1 MIYDIFH
8 DECKEDGYWHCF
20 IFIPRN
26 KQEILNYLL
35 QRPRIILNYQN
46 PIHFRNIGMNA
57 KANHTKVR
65 LVKSWISILVYS
77 IQQQKIEAEL
87 YFGHQNRVPKYKKI
101 KGDNEKIG
109 ARLIIFREKEGHKDM
124 YEDMSIT
131 KKIESTFRMGLK
143 GGTHFLFFY
152 ENVTI
157 GNVYIDYEKE
167 GFEKNFNCN
176 NILDRFKRESRGNIF
191 FESDSE
197 IIPVDKKEY
206 KLNDRTSEF
215 MQLADV
221 TVGGF
226 RTQKLKMKNFEARFQ
241 ATKPLKILLE
251 KEVEIKPRMT
261 NSRYYK
267 AFTFS
272 DAWIENEE
280 WMFENIHIEKED
292 NTQETLFSELL

>member
-20 IFIPRN
+20 IFIPRDTQDKLN
-26 KQEILNYLL
+26 SLLQKPRNNLNYKH
-35 QRPRIILNYQN
+35 
-46 PIHFRNIGMNA
+46 PIHFRDIRRKA
-57 KANHTKVR
+57 KTHYVKVR
-65 LVKSWISILVYS
+65 LVRSWISILLYS

-87 YFGHQNRVPKYKKI
+87 YFGHKNHIPNYVKI

-109 ARLIIFREKEGHKDM
+109 ARLVIFREKESHKDM

-131 KKIESTFRMGLK
+131 KKIETTFRMGLK
-143 GGTHFLFFY
+143 GGTHFLFFD
-152 ENVTI
+152 ENVKI

-167 GFEKNFNCN
+167 GFEKNFNSN
-176 NILDRFKRESRGNIF
+176 NILDRFKRESRGNLF

-206 KLNDRTSEF
+206 KLKDRTSEF

-251 KEVEIKPRMT
+251 KEVEIKPRMK

-292 NTQETLFSELL
+292 NTQETLFGELL